1 MSSSDA
7 ASRLTVLVSTY
18 RRMVRAVIARVGG
31 AALAET
37 RDDVEQQV
45 WLIIWRRLQ
54 GEQEID
60 HPTSYLYTVAR
71 HEALRAVQEGIARA
85 EREREAPLP
94 PPAAD
99 PHRQAALA
107 QETRRLREA
116 IEQLSPD
123 RRRAMQ
129 AVLNG
134 LDVREIQDL
143 FGWPYE
149 KARNLIARGRADL
162 KAMLVE
168 DQ

>member
-1 MSSSDA
+1 MGSSDA
-7 ASRLTVLVSTY
+7 ESRLTLLVSTY
-18 RRMVRAVIARVGG
+18 RRMVRAVIAKVGG
-31 AALAET
+31 PALAGA

-71 HEALRAVQEGIARA
+71 HEAMRAV
-85 EREREAPLP
+85 REALLRQERQRDVPGP
-94 PPAAD
+94 RAAAD
-99 PHRQAALA
+99 PHQQAALA
-107 QETRRLREA
+107 QDAARLRAA
-116 IEQLSPD
+116 IDRLSPD

-129 AVLNG
+129 AVMSG
-134 LDVREIQDL
+134 LDVGEIQDL

-162 KAMLVE
+162 RDMLVE
-168 DQ
+168 DK